1 MAATCT
7 FESKFNFVKLEM
19 TLRFVFILLL
29 KYGTGHQIVTK
40 QFRAVQ
46 GKIFAFEIFSELLLH
61 RSSLLHCVA
70 KCLQEGDAC
79 QSVDFFPLPNDF
91 VQCNLQTRLTTN
103 TAFLL
108 DSPGS
113 AYACKIRENVLL
125 NFEYL

>member
-1 MAATCT
+1 MLLIISLFWAFLFQFSNVSNASLTAKYKVIRNKRFS
-7 FESKFNFVKLEM
+7 FESFMEIRLESSAS
-19 TLRFVFILLL
+19 LAECVF
-29 KYGTGHQIVTK
+29 
-40 QFRAVQ
+40 
-46 GKIFAFEIFSELLLH
+46 
-61 RSSLLHCVA
+61 

-79 QSVDFFPLPNDF
+79 QSVDVFPLPNDF

>member
-1 MAATCT
+1 M
-7 FESKFNFVKLEM
+7 
-19 TLRFVFILLL
+19 VFINAMMNLWVVFALFTLLFSL
-29 KYGTGHQIVTK
+29 SDGSQIVTR
-40 QFRAVQ
+40 QFRAVH
-46 GKIFAFEIFSELLLH
+46 GKLFAFEIFSELLLH
-61 RSSLLHCVA
+61 RSSLVHCVA